1 MKRTSILFIT
11 ICLTAVSLFS
21 VSCGNTSKKQN
32 PTDLQ
37 GSISISGAFAMYPLT
52 VKWAEEF
59 KKLHPKVTI
68 DVSAGGAGK
77 GMTDVLNGL
86 VDVAMFSREVSKE
99 EIDKG
104 AWFIAVAKDAVL
116 PTINTENPSYKAVTK
131 RGLKK
136 QEFADIF
143 LTEKITQWK
152 QLLPTAGKEKINV
165 YTRSDACGAGEMW
178 AKYMGKKQEDL
189 KGIGVFGDPGMSDA
203 VKKDKFGMGF
213 NNVIYAYDP
222 KTKKNYDGISVIP
235 LDLNENGKIDAVEHF
250 YSNLDSLMQA
260 IKEDRFPSPPARDL
274 YFITKGKT
282 ENELVLE
289 FFKFVLDEG
298 QKYIHEA
305 GYVTLNETRLK
316 TEAEKLSK

>member
-1 MKRTSILFIT
+1 MKKTAILSVIMLVT
-11 ICLTAVSLFS
+11 TVLLLS
-21 VSCGNTSKKQN
+21 VSCNNATKKQN

-37 GSISISGAFAMYPLT
+37 GNISISGAFAMYPLT

-59 KKLHPKVTI
+59 KKLHPKVTV

-77 GMTDVLNGL
+77 GMTDVLSGL

-104 AWFIAVAKDAVL
+104 AWFFAAAKDAVL
-116 PTINTENPSYKAVTK
+116 PTINKENPAYSAVME

-143 LTEKITQWK
+143 LTEKIKQWK
-152 QLLPTAGKEKINV
+152 QLIPKTGKEKINV

-189 KGIGVFGDPGMSDA
+189 KGVGVFGDPGMSDA
-203 VKKDKFGMGF
+203 VKKDKFGIGY

-222 KTKKNYDGISVIP
+222 KTKKNYENIAVIP
-235 LDLNENGKIDAVEHF
+235 LDLNENGKIDASENF
-250 YSNLDSLMQA
+250 YSNLDSLMLA
-260 IKEDRFPSPPARDL
+260 IKEDRFPSPPARNL

-282 ENELVLE
+282 TNPLVLE
-289 FFKFVLDEG
+289 FFKFVLSEG

-305 GYVTLNETRLK
+305 GYVTLNDAKLK
-316 TEAEKLSK
+316 TETEKLAK

>member
-11 ICLTAVSLFS
+11 MCLTAVMLFS
-21 VSCGNTSKKQN
+21 VSCNNSTKEQN
-32 PTDLQ
+32 PADLQ

-99 EIDKG
+99 ETDKG

-116 PTINTENPSYKAVTK
+116 PTINTQNPSYKAVME
-131 RGLKK
+131 RGMKK
-136 QEFADIF
+136 QEFTDIF
-143 LTEKITQWK
+143 LTEKITKWK
-152 QLLPTAGKEKINV
+152 QLLPEAGKEKINV

-222 KTKKNYDGISVIP
+222 KTKKNYEGVSVIP
-235 LDLNENGKIDAVEHF
+235 LDLNENGKIDAAENF
-250 YSNLDSLMQA
+250 YSNLDSLMLA
-260 IKEDRFPSPPARDL
+260 IKDDRFPSPPARDL

-282 ENELVLE
+282 ENMLVIE
-289 FFKFVLDEG
+289 FFNFVLGEG

-305 GYVTLNETRLK
+305 GYVTLNDTRLK
-316 TEAEKLSK
+316 TETEKLSK

>member
-1 MKRTSILFIT
+1 MKRTTILLGT
-11 ICLTAVSLFS
+11 IVIGTFMLIN
-21 VSCGNTSKKQN
+21 VSCNNSSQKKN
-32 PTDLQ
+32 PADLQ

-52 VKWAEEF
+52 VKWVEEF

-77 GMTDVLNGL
+77 GMTDVLSGL

-116 PTINTENPSYKAVTK
+116 PTINTENPAYKAMTE
-131 RGLKK
+131 RGMRK

-143 LTEKITQWK
+143 LTEKITKWK
-152 QLLPTAGKEKINV
+152 QLLPEAGKEKINV

-178 AKYMGKKQEDL
+178 AKYIGKKQEDL

-203 VKKDKFGMGF
+203 VKKDKYGIGF

-235 LDLNENGKIDAVEHF
+235 LDLNENGKIDLAENF
-250 YSNLDSLMQA
+250 YSNLDSLMLA

-282 ENELVLE
+282 ENMLVIE
-289 FFKFVLDEG
+289 FFNFVLGEG

>member
-1 MKRTSILFIT
+1 MKKTTLISVIICFAAFLYT
-11 ICLTAVSLFS
+11 IM
-21 VSCGNTSKKQN
+21 SCNNAPKKQN
-32 PTDLQ
+32 PTELE
-37 GSISISGAFAMYPLT
+37 GTISISGAFAMYPLT
-52 VKWAEEF
+52 VKWVEEF
-59 KKLHPKVTI
+59 TKIHPKVKI

-99 EIDKG
+99 ETDKG
-104 AWFIAVAKDAVL
+104 AWYIAVAKDAVL
-116 PTINTENPSYKAVTK
+116 PTINTENPVYKAIME

-143 LTEKITQWK
+143 LTEKIKNWK
-152 QLLPTAGKEKINV
+152 QLIPNSSAKKINV

-203 VKKDKFGMGF
+203 VKKDKFGLGY

-222 KTKKNYDGISVIP
+222 KTKKYYDGISVIP
-235 LDLNENGKIDAVEHF
+235 LDLNENGKIDSTENYYA
-250 YSNLDSLMQA
+250 NLDNLMLA

-274 YFITKGKT
+274 YFVTKGKT
-282 ENELVLE
+282 ENVLVIE
-289 FFKFVLDEG
+289 FFKFVLAEG

-305 GYVTLNETRLK
+305 GYVTLNDAKLKAET
-316 TEAEKLSK
+316 EKLNK

>member
-1 MKRTSILFIT
+1 MKRTSIIIFTTCIL
-11 ICLTAVSLFS
+11 LSMLFS
-21 VSCGNTSKKQN
+21 VGCNNSTTKNSTELEGR
-32 PTDLQ
+32 
-37 GSISISGAFAMYPLT
+37 ISISGAFAMYPLT

-59 KKLHPKVTI
+59 KKLHPKVTV

-99 EIDKG
+99 ETDKG
-104 AWFIAVAKDAVL
+104 AWYIAVAKDAVL
-116 PTINTENPSYKAVTK
+116 PTINTNNPVYKSIME
-131 RGLKK
+131 RGLTK
-136 QEFADIF
+136 QEFTDVF
-143 LTEKITQWK
+143 LTENIKTWQK
-152 QLLPTAGKEKINV
+152 LVKSPGNNKINV

-203 VKKDKFGMGF
+203 VMKDKFGMGY

-235 LDLNENGKIDAVEHF
+235 LDLNGNGKIDSTENF
-250 YSNLDSLMQA
+250 YTNLDNLMQA
-260 IKEDRFPSPPARDL
+260 IKEDRFPIPPARNL

-282 ENELVLE
+282 ENALVLE
-289 FFKFVLDEG
+289 FFRFVLAEG

-305 GYVTLNETRLK
+305 GYVTLNDDKLK
-316 TEAEKLSK
+316 TEAAKISK